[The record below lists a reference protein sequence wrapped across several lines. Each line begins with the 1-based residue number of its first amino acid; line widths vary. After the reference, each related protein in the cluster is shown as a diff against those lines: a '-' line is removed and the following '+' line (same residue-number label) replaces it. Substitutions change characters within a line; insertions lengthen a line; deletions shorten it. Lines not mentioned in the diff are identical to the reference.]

1 MARGAVK
8 RVSSVNFDVIWRT
21 NEDVRPYAVFA
32 RENRCNL
39 LRGAESTPLQFRCV
53 RRGGFP
59 CPPVDFDVIWRTNED
74 VRPYAVFAREN
85 RCNLLWGVEDAA
97 PYEMLFSI
105 KRLKQKIP
113 EK

>member
-1 MARGAVK
+1 M
-8 RVSSVNFDVIWRT
+8 IW
-21 NEDVRPYAVFA
+21 
-32 RENRCNL
+32 
-39 LRGAESTPLQFRCV
+39 
-53 RRGGFP
+53 
-59 CPPVDFDVIWRTNED
+59 WTNED

>member
-1 MARGAVK
+1 MTYFYL
-8 RVSSVNFDVIWRT
+8 SPD
-21 NEDVRPYAVFA
+21 
-32 RENRCNL
+32 
-39 LRGAESTPLQFRCV
+39 
-53 RRGGFP
+53 RRGELCSP
-59 CPPVDFDVIWRTNED
+59 ARVDVIWRTNED